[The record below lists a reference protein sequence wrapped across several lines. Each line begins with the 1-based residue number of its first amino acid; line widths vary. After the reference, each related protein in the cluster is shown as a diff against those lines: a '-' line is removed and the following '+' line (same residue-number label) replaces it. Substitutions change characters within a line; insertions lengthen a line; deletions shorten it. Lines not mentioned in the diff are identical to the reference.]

1 MRNGAKILSI
11 LVMILLL
18 QSTII
23 TCLAEE
29 QPPPKIPVRVK
40 KSTVSGDVG
49 FRIYPDGWIK
59 IFGHISTFSE
69 PAKKPAA
76 TFPTTLPMNVNM
88 SRSRRTGF

>member
-1 MRNGAKILSI
+1 MRNDAKILSI

-40 KSTVSGDVG
+40 KPTVSGDVG
-49 FRIYPDGWIK
+49 
-59 IFGHISTFSE
+59 
-69 PAKKPAA
+69 
-76 TFPTTLPMNVNM
+76 L
-88 SRSRRTGF
+88 RTYQLY